1 MSTEQRLD
9 RIEALLDKQMIMF
22 ANLATVLE
30 FTTKVVLP
38 KETAPLT
45 TGIVGPD
52 EAARILN
59 LPITKGKTHTR
70 RLKYFR
76 EHGFLTKFTGTSPY
90 YYNVQE
96 LKSLAQRIADGQV
109 MIPPV

>member
-9 RIEALLDKQMIMF
+9 RIEALMENMAILLQVNI
-22 ANLATVLE
+22 
-30 FTTKVVLP
+30 TKTS
-38 KETAPLT
+38 TASSN

-59 LPITKGKTHTR
+59 LPVTKGKTHTR

>member
-1 MSTEQRLD
+1 MSTEQKLD
-9 RIEALLDKQMIMF
+9 RIADLMEHMAILLNVTI
-22 ANLATVLE
+22 
-30 FTTKVVLP
+30 TKTS
-38 KETAPLT
+38 TAISN

-59 LPITKGKTHTR
+59 LPVTKGKTHTR

-96 LKSLAQRIADGQV
+96 LQSLAQRIADGQV

>member
-9 RIEALLDKQMIMF
+9 RIEALMENMAILLQVNI
-22 ANLATVLE
+22 
-30 FTTKVVLP
+30 TK
-38 KETAPLT
+38 TSTSSNA
-45 TGIVGPD
+45 GIVGPD

-76 EHGFLTKFTGTSPY
+76 EHGFLTKFTGSSPY

-109 MIPPV
+109 MIPRV